1 MIERDQQLLLPVR
14 PSYIV
19 GTLLAALM
27 LNLLPFGRAP
37 WAPDFLLVTMALWCL
52 YQPARVGVGV
62 AFCLGLVMDVHA
74 TTLLGIHALA
84 YSVMASTVLLLHRR
98 LQWFHPFTQALQ
110 MAAVFVAVHAL
121 TWVLSMASG
130 GQFPGWELLGAP
142 VAETL
147 LWLPVSMILL
157 APQRRAP
164 DRDLTRPL

>member
-37 WAPDFLLVTMALWCL
+37 WAPDFLLVTVALWCL

-84 YSVMASTVLLLHRR
+84 YSVMANVDFDGQQSLNPEQNNR
-98 LQWFHPFTQALQ
+98 LREILQA
-110 MAAVFVAVHAL
+110 FK
-121 TWVLSMASG
+121 G
-130 GQFPGWELLGAP
+130 
-142 VAETL
+142 
-147 LWLPVSMILL
+147 
-157 APQRRAP
+157 
-164 DRDLTRPL
+164 